1 MIRLAVFA
9 LFAIGCN
16 AGGYGGQIGTAQL
29 SAGAT
34 YGSGLAAAPL
44 QYAQQSYGA
53 PSYDA
58 AIQTRRTVELRPLA
72 TDQNDYS
79 QPQIIEVNPDHVPV
93 QVHFRTGS
101 SRVNVQQSHT
111 PGAPAQVEHASFQ
124 DEPLLIA
131 NLAVFTLF
139 AIGCNAGGYGGQL
152 GTAQLSAGATY
163 GSGLAAAPL
172 QYAQQSY
179 GAPSY
184 DAAIQ
189 TRRTVELRPL
199 ATDQNDYSQPQI
211 IEVNPDHVPVQ
222 VHFRTGS
229 SRVNVQQSHTPG
241 APAQVEHASFQDEP

>member
-1 MIRLAVFA
+1 VQKTHSYTNIMIRLAVFT
-9 LFAIGCN
+9 LLAIGCN

-29 SAGAT
+29 SSGAT

-93 QVHFRTGS
+93 QVHFRTAS

-124 DEPLLIA
+124 DEPHRVVHEVVKPVIQEVREIIQPYRRVTQEIRPVIEEVHTVVHKGEGRRGHQQQVPLKS
-131 NLAVFTLF
+131 
-139 AIGCNAGGYGGQL
+139 GGYG
-152 GTAQLSAGATY
+152 AGA
-163 GSGLAAAPL
+163 GLAVNNGYRAAK
-172 QYAQQSY
+172 AK
-179 GAPSY
+179 AR
-184 DAAIQ
+184 A
-189 TRRTVELRPL
+189 
-199 ATDQNDYSQPQI
+199 
-211 IEVNPDHVPVQ
+211 
-222 VHFRTGS
+222 
-229 SRVNVQQSHTPG
+229 
-241 APAQVEHASFQDEP
+241 